1 MKIVYTQP
9 DGSTAIIIPAP
20 QPRLARVMPE
30 VEDMTPGQYIEFIR
44 DRDVPKDAINVRIVD
59 DHEIP
64 TDRTF
69 RDALKHDLTFD
80 IDKCVEITKDRLR
93 QEREPLL
100 AALDVEYMRGL
111 EQGKP
116 TADVAAEK
124 QRLRDITLLPNNTMT
139 LDELKAIAVVDGRK
153 KGD

>member
-9 DGSTAIIIPAP
+9 DGSTAIMIPAP
-20 QPRLARVMPE
+20 QSHLARVMPE

-44 DRDVPKDAINVRIVD
+44 DRDVPPDATNVRIVD

-69 RDALKHDLTFD
+69 RNALKNDLTFD

-93 QEREPLL
+93 AEREPLL
-100 AALDVEYMRGL
+100 AELDVEYMRSL

-116 TADVAAEK
+116 TTDIAAEK
-124 QRLRDITLLPNNTMT
+124 QRLRDITTLPKNTMT
-139 LDELKAIAVVDGRK
+139 LDELKALTATKD
-153 KGD
+153 